1 MEFNSSNI
9 TRGQAACIL
18 LSKEYNEKEC
28 LEQIENNPLE
38 MYICHYG
45 DPHHL
50 LLIPTVYVNQHPSH
64 YHQYPS
70 IVESTRSSTVDANKD
85 RSRESTPEHALLYGD
100 RDLIAFLNTVFRCES
115 PDKDDERRKVE
126 DESSTF
132 TYWAK
137 KAMPDFM
144 SVVVK
149 RRRIRDDQSNTIS
162 VRTRH
167 LFVLDKKH

>member
-1 MEFNSSNI
+1 MHSYVSTVGCNGCKYLAF
-9 TRGQAACIL
+9 L
-18 LSKEYNEKEC
+18 LSI
-28 LEQIENNPLE
+28 L
-38 MYICHYG
+38 
-45 DPHHL
+45 D
-50 LLIPTVYVNQHPSH
+50 
-64 YHQYPS
+64 
-70 IVESTRSSTVDANKD
+70 
-85 RSRESTPEHALLYGD
+85 GD

-115 PDKDDERRKVE
+115 PDKDDERRYNYESLTINEIYTQILNYTLRFRKVE

-149 RRRIRDDQSNTIS
+149 RRRIRDEQSNTIS